1 MVQKADTT
9 KDWFTRAQLADEL
22 NISPQRVSELRT
34 RGILIAKRNLYARDN
49 IQRFQEYQ
57 EAYLVARKNTEP
69 AEIIAQQVRLVRE
82 RANQNLIE
90 YIREYRSLIDARIVR
105 DFYAHFNA
113 VIPAVLERIVDKLS
127 PRIAHIDEKPII
139 GDEISRYV
147 RVALR
152 ACRRAIN
159 RFDIQEEYEIEI
171 PEEILWPNTFDKDAL
186 DAARV
191 EKVRH
196 LANLQELRTG
206 RMRGRYHEI
215 ESFEQVVCSM
225 FGTIKQR
232 LEGLPNSCVNQAV
245 NRSEEEIRDLIVDYL
260 KENVVRQLR
269 PYDAENFNSRTKE
282 VIIADVASHNAEVD
296 AETQDEVEEE
306 GSYA

>member
-1 MVQKADTT
+1 VSDHSDELTLPHPVMDQQT
-9 KDWFTRAQLADEL
+9 KEWLTRAQIADEL

-49 IQRFQEYQ
+49 IQRYQEYQ
-57 EAYLVARKNTEP
+57 EAYLSARQNTEP
-69 AEIIAQQVRLVRE
+69 DEIIAQQVRLVRE

-90 YIREYRSLIDARIVR
+90 YIREHRSLIDARIVR
-105 DFYAHFNA
+105 DFYSHFNA
-113 VIPAVLERIVDKLS
+113 VIPPVLNAMLDKLA
-127 PRIAHIDEKPII
+127 PRIAYIDENPII
-139 GDEISRYV
+139 GEEISHYV

-159 RFDIQEEYEIEI
+159 RFEIQEKYEIEI

-206 RMRGRYHEI
+206 RMRGRYHEVPLP
-215 ESFEQVVCSM
+215 STTRSLPLASM
-225 FGTIKQR
+225 RRNRPTASTR
-232 LEGLPNSCVNQAV
+232 RSLPLAS
-245 NRSEEEIRDLIVDYL
+245 IDPGIVPD
-260 KENVVRQLR
+260 R
-269 PYDAENFNSRTKE
+269 
-282 VIIADVASHNAEVD
+282 
-296 AETQDEVEEE
+296 
-306 GSYA
+306 